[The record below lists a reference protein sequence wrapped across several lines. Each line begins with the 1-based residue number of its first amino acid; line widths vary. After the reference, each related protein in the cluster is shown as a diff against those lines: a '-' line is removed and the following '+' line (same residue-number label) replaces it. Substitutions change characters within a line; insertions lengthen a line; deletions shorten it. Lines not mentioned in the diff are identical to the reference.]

1 MVLMK
6 RILIT
11 NDDGIYS
18 PGIREAHEAVKDL
31 GEIYIVAPASQKSG
45 VGRSIS
51 IFEPIRVSEV
61 FVDGLR
67 GYAVGGTPT
76 DAVIIGIFAKM
87 PSKPD
92 LVISGFNVGENLS
105 TESVT
110 TSGTIG
116 AALEAA
122 THGIPAIA
130 ISVEVREE
138 AEKFDEIPK
147 AGDLRIGKK
156 LLRSLA
162 KRILEKGL
170 PSGVDLINVNIPYDA
185 DDETGIRI
193 TKLARKV
200 FKTSVE
206 ERRDPRGK
214 QYYWINGGPI
224 KKAPAGTDVHALY
237 QERCISITPIS
248 LDCTS
253 KIDFKIVEEWLGE

>member
-1 MVLMK
+1 MK

-18 PGIREAHEAVKDL
+18 PGIREAYKAVRDL
-31 GEIYIVAPASQKSG
+31 GEILLIAPASQKSG

-61 FVDGLR
+61 LVDGIR

-92 LVISGFNVGENLS
+92 LVISGFNIGENLS

-122 THGIPAIA
+122 THGIPSVA

-147 AGDLRIGKK
+147 TGDLRIGKK
-156 LLRSLA
+156 FLRILA
-162 KRILEKGL
+162 KKILQDGL
-170 PSGVDLINVNIPYDA
+170 PEGVDLLNVNIPYDA
-185 DDETGIRI
+185 DDSTEVRI
-193 TKLARKV
+193 TRLARKV
-200 FKTSVE
+200 FNTSVE
-206 ERRDPRGK
+206 ERRDPRGRA
-214 QYYWINGGPI
+214 YYWINGGPI
-224 KKAPAGTDVHALY
+224 KENSPGTDVHALY
-237 QERCISITPIS
+237 QERCISVTPIS
-248 LDCTS
+248 LDTTS
-253 KIDFKIVEEWLGE
+253 KIDFRILEEWLRR

>member
-1 MVLMK
+1 MK

-18 PGIREAHEAVKDL
+18 PGIIAARDAVKDL
-31 GEIYIVAPASQKSG
+31 GEIYVIAPASQKSG

-61 FVDGLR
+61 LVDGLH

-76 DAVIIGIFAKM
+76 DAVIIGLFVKM
-87 PSKPD
+87 PSFPD
-92 LVISGFNVGENLS
+92 LVISGFNIGENLS

-122 THGIPAIA
+122 THGVPAIA

-138 AEKFDEIPK
+138 SEKFDEIPK

-156 LLRSLA
+156 ILRSLS
-162 KRILEKGL
+162 KKILDEGL
-170 PSGVDLINVNIPYDA
+170 PQGVDLLNVNIPYDA
-185 DDETGIRI
+185 DESTEIRV
-193 TKLARKV
+193 TRLARKV
-200 FKTSVE
+200 FQTSVE

-214 QYYWINGGPI
+214 PYYWIDGGPM
-224 KKAPAGTDVHALY
+224 KNAPPGTDVHALY

-253 KIDFKIVEEWLGE
+253 RIDFKVLEEWLGR